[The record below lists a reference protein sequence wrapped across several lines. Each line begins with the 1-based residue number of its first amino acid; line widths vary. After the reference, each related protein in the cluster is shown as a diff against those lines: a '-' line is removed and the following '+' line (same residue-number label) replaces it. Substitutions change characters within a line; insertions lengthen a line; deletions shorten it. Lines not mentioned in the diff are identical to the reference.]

1 MITGKD
7 EPLDAIR
14 AVAACVEERYVD
26 LDAGARLGAHLR
38 ARADAGDFAGLT
50 GTTLTDALTA
60 ALREEVDDKHLAV
73 RWSEDP
79 REASS
84 GSDWDDPEFLAAY
97 WREQDSFNQGVV
109 KAERLPGNVGLIELF
124 SLDEPEGTGHVVDA
138 AFALLARCDAL
149 ILDVRVSNGGAP
161 SGVAYLVSHFLDA
174 PARKLLDIVNPEG
187 QVTEESWTTPYVR
200 SRFAHQPAYVLVS
213 GRTPSGA
220 EELAYDLQAL
230 GRATVVGETT
240 VGAANPVD
248 QYVVTPH
255 LLVRVPLVRVRHAI
269 TGGNWE
275 GVGVVPDIACP
286 AGDALDVAHR
296 HAVRRLAADPALA
309 DRPATLKAEWES
321 VGLD

>member
-1 MITGKD
+1 MD
-7 EPLDAIR
+7 EVE

-26 LDAGARLGAHLR
+26 AEAGARLGSQLR
-38 ARADAGDFAGLT
+38 ARAASGSFDGLT
-50 GTTLTDALTA
+50 GIALADAMTT
-60 ALREEVDDKHLAV
+60 ALRDAVDDKHLAV
-73 RWSEDP
+73 RWSEEP
-79 REASS
+79 REAST

-97 WREQDSFNQGVV
+97 WRDQDSFNQGVV
-109 KAERLPGNVGLIELF
+109 KAERLPGNVGLLQLF

-161 SGVAYLVSHFLDA
+161 SGVAYLVSHFLNA
-174 PARKLLDIVNPEG
+174 PARKLLDIVDRDG
-187 QVTEESWTTPYVR
+187 QVTEQSWTTSYVP
-200 SRFAHQPAYVLVS
+200 SRFAHEPTYVLVS
-213 GRTPSGA
+213 SRTPSGA

-275 GVGVVPDIACP
+275 GVGVVPDLACL
-286 AGDALDVAHR
+286 AADALTEAHR
-296 HAVRRLAADPALA
+296 DAVRRLAADPDLA
-309 DRPATLKAEWES
+309 DRPASLRAEWEA
-321 VGLD
+321 VLRD